1 MRILLIEDDPDLCE
15 AVSLQLIKNGYD
27 TDLCTTGT
35 DALFYASQQAYD
47 AIVLDRMLP
56 GIDGLTILQSL
67 RRLGIQTPVI
77 MATAMNNISD
87 RIDGLDAGADDYIVK
102 PFDVGELLARI
113 RALTRRPALISP
125 GDELCFHDIS
135 FQKESHEL
143 KCRNQTLVLSRRE
156 ADLFEYFIRNAG
168 QTLPRNL
175 ILSHIWGPG
184 TEVEDG
190 NIDNYIHFLRK
201 RLRTLKSSTAIT
213 TVHGVGYR
221 MEARD
226 DT

>member
-1 MRILLIEDDPDLCE
+1 MRILLIEDDIDLCE
-15 AVSLQLIKNGYD
+15 AVSLQLKKNDYD
-27 TDLCTTGT
+27 TDICTSGT
-35 DALFYASQQAYD
+35 DALFYASQQSYD
-47 AIVLDRMLP
+47 AIILDRMLP
-56 GIDGLTILQSL
+56 GIDGMTILQSL
-67 RRLGIQTPVI
+67 RRSGIQTPVI

-113 RALTRRPALISP
+113 RALTRRPALVSS
-125 GDELCFHDIS
+125 GDELTFHDIS

-143 KCRNQTLVLSRRE
+143 KCRQQTLTLSRRE
-156 ADLFEYFIRNAG
+156 AGLFEYFMRNAR
-168 QTLPRNL
+168 QTLSRSL
-175 ILSHIWGPG
+175 ILAHIWGPG

-201 RLRTLKSSTAIT
+201 RLRTLKSDTVIT

>member
-1 MRILLIEDDPDLCE
+1 MRILLIEDDHDLCE
-15 AVSLQLIKNGYD
+15 AVSLQLKKNDYD
-27 TDLCTTGT
+27 TDICTAGT
-35 DALFYASQQAYD
+35 DALFYASQQSYD
-47 AIVLDRMLP
+47 AIILDRMLP
-56 GIDGLTILQSL
+56 GIDGMTILQSL
-67 RRLGIQTPVI
+67 RRSGIQTPVI

-113 RALTRRPALISP
+113 RALTRRPALVRSS
-125 GDELCFHDIS
+125 DESEFNDLCFY
-135 FQKESHEL
+135 KENHEI
-143 KCRNQTLVLSRRE
+143 KCKGQTLTLSRRE
-156 ADLFEYFIRNAG
+156 SDLFEYFIRNAG

-175 ILSHIWGPG
+175 ILAHIWGPG

-201 RLRTLKSSTAIT
+201 RLKTLKSTTVIT

-221 MEARD
+221 MEAQND
-226 DT
+226 N